1 MRNMASNR
9 VFWTRPGRF
18 NGLTLTEAAVAM
30 LILLILVAILM
41 PALQP
46 PRDGHPRS
54 QCKNNLKALSF
65 ALNAYH
71 EHFGSFPPQY
81 IIDSNGRPIHSW
93 RVLILPFLG
102 YQELYN
108 KYRFD
113 EPWNGPNNSQLAS
126 SMPGHFSP
134 SYCCPVELNSKQDSS
149 NFTNYIAIA
158 GPQTMW
164 NGVHPIR
171 FDQVTDSMSS
181 TVLLAE
187 IRNSQIHWMEP
198 RNIRLRGM
206 AFSINHPTLPC
217 ISSVHPRV
225 AHVAFVDTSVCSIS
239 EELSAVTL
247 HAILTR
253 SGSEVVDETS
263 LRRGK

>member
-1 MRNMASNR
+1 MRKMVSDG
-9 VFWTRPGRF
+9 VLPTRRSERF
-18 NGLTLTEAAVAM
+18 NGLTLTEAAVAL

-46 PRDGHPRS
+46 SKDGHPRS

-81 IIDSNGRPIHSW
+81 IVDSNGRPIHSW

-102 YQELYN
+102 YQKLYD

-134 SYCCPVELNSKQDSS
+134 YCCPVELNSKQDSS
-149 NFTNYIAIA
+149 SFTNYIAIT

-171 FDQVTDSMSS
+171 LDQVTDSKSS
-181 TVLLAE
+181 TCLLAE

-198 RNIRLRGM
+198 RDIRLRGM

-225 AHVAFVDTSVCSIS
+225 AHVAFVDTSVHSIS

-253 SGSEVVDETS
+253 SGSEIVDETL